1 MVVVVVVV
9 VVVSWLKTRVGGPS
23 KIVSS
28 RSRSHTHTRIHP
40 SQHQPGRGD
49 PFEELA
55 HAGALTDD
63 EAEVVLACV
72 GDFAGD
78 YCRELD
84 AAGEGGA
91 EPFCALLPECVAQGF
106 APAGCRP
113 PQCPFENAEGCE
125 RIRNCL
131 RGGVMD
137 LYAQMLLVPAS
148 GLGGG
153 ADAPPAAA
161 SSSSSG
167 AGSATTA
174 GGGGPWGGGWFG
186 GGGKQGGGE
195 L

>member
-1 MVVVVVVV
+1 M
-9 VVVSWLKTRVGGPS
+9 SGGGG
-23 KIVSS
+23 
-28 RSRSHTHTRIHP
+28 RSFVLSISYPPLSLPLTHTHTHIP
-40 SQHQPGRGD
+40 IPTGRGD

-84 AAGEGGA
+84 AAGDGGA

-106 APAGCRP
+106 APAACRP
-113 PQCPFENAEGCE
+113 PRCPFANAEGCE

-137 LYAQMLLVPAS
+137 LYAQMLQVPAS

-153 ADAPPAAA
+153 ADTPPAAA
-161 SSSSSG
+161 SSSSG
-167 AGSATTA
+167 AGSASTA
-174 GGGGPWGGGWFG
+174 AGGGGGPWGGGWFG